1 MDKNVE
7 KQLIVRTFEPDM
19 AVLKQV
25 AKQMNGMQDVALNL
39 FGQAGEVLIVI
50 TARAHAPAAATEL
63 TERIAERFEM
73 ALGDAAYGRGKGS
86 VAYFAAG
93 ELMQA
98 EALVAASDPK
108 TGGLLGEE
116 FSHTKRGANV
126 FDFGDSSYQDSR
138 VAAKIKTMAA
148 KNCDA
153 TYPPQ
158 VAAARAAA
166 AAKCSKAE
174 FGVSV
179 TGLGKAGRDVYMAV
193 AYGGQVYVRRFAQTP
208 DAGKRCALA
217 ALDTIRRLLQGA
229 DTPAMRVFKA
239 NSDFDWDAPEA
250 PRKKGRPAAGGAGN
264 KNSGTSSPTS
274 PSRPSPA
281 CLRAAPAFRSPL
293 RRTAAACPPAPR
305 SRRAARLRRLP
316 RQGSPC
322 PWARTAPTIPSA
334 EAGRLRKIKEVQ
346 KGAGP
351 CGPPPFSAYGVEN
364 GRGRGCMAARRA

>member
-25 AKQMNGMQDVALNL
+25 AQQMNGMQDVALNL

-138 VAAKIKTMAA
+138 VAAKIKAMAA

-264 KNSGTSSPTS
+264 KNSGMAGWYFFTHFTLAPEPSVPAGGSSISQSIAADSGSLPARTS
-274 PSRPSPA
+274 PSAGSTSQA
-281 CLRAAPAFRSPL
+281 SAPAGQSMSL
-293 RRTAAACPPAPR
+293 
-305 SRRAARLRRLP
+305 
-316 RQGSPC
+316 G
-322 PWARTAPTIPSA
+322 
-334 EAGRLRKIKEVQ
+334 ED
-346 KGAGP
+346 GAYH
-351 CGPPPFSAYGVEN
+351 PFG
-364 GRGRGCMAARRA
+364 

>member
-25 AKQMNGMQDVALNL
+25 AKQMSGMQDVALNL

-116 FSHTKRGANV
+116 FSHTKRGSNV

-138 VAAKIKTMAA
+138 VAAKIKAMAA

-158 VAAARAAA
+158 VAAARAVA

-193 AYGGQVYVRRFAQTP
+193 AYGNRVYVRRFAQTP

-217 ALDTIRRLLQGA
+217 ALDTIRRILQGA

-239 NSDFDWDAPEA
+239 NSDFDWDAPETARPA
-250 PRKKGRPAAGGAGN
+250 PAGGGKKGSGMLAPIIVLVVLLIALGIAVWYFFTHFTLTSEPSVPAGGSSFSQSVAAGSGSLPASTSQAG
-264 KNSGTSSPTS
+264 SDAGSTSQ
-274 PSRPSPA
+274 
-281 CLRAAPAFRSPL
+281 APAP
-293 RRTAAACPPAPR
+293 
-305 SRRAARLRRLP
+305 
-316 RQGSPC
+316 GSQ
-322 PWARTAPTIPSA
+322 SMSLG
-334 EAGRLRKIKEVQ
+334 ED
-346 KGAGP
+346 GAYH
-351 CGPPPFSAYGVEN
+351 PFG
-364 GRGRGCMAARRA
+364 

>member
-19 AVLKQV
+19 TVLKQV
-25 AKQMNGMQDVALNL
+25 AKQMSGMQDVALNL

-50 TARAHAPAAATEL
+50 TARAMAPAAATEL

-86 VAYFAAG
+86 IAYFAAG

-116 FSHTKRGANV
+116 FSHTKRGSNV

-138 VAAKIKTMAA
+138 VAGKIKAMAA

-153 TYPPQ
+153 SYPPQ
-158 VAAARAAA
+158 VAAARAFA

-193 AYGGQVYVRRFAQTP
+193 AHGGLVYVRRFAQTP

-217 ALDTIRRLLQGA
+217 ALDTIRRILQGA

-239 NSDFDWDAPEA
+239 NSDFDWDAPQTG
-250 PRKKGRPAAGGAGN
+250 RKKGRAASGAGKKGGGMLAPIIVLIVLLIALGVAVWYFFTHFTLSSQPSVPAGGSSMSQTVSTDSTSLPTSTSQAGSDAG
-264 KNSGTSSPTS
+264 SGTSQ
-274 PSRPSPA
+274 
-281 CLRAAPAFRSPL
+281 AA
-293 RRTAAACPPAPR
+293 
-305 SRRAARLRRLP
+305 
-316 RQGSPC
+316 QGSQ
-322 PWARTAPTIPSA
+322 SMSLG
-334 EAGRLRKIKEVQ
+334 ED
-346 KGAGP
+346 GAYH
-351 CGPPPFSAYGVEN
+351 PFG
-364 GRGRGCMAARRA
+364 

>member
-138 VAAKIKTMAA
+138 VAAKIKAMAA

-166 AAKCSKAE
+166 AAKCSKAG

-229 DTPAMRVFKA
+229 DTPAMRVFRA

-250 PRKKGRPAAGGAGN
+250 PRKKGRPAAGGAGK
-264 KNSGTSSPTS
+264 KNSGMLAPIIVLVVLLIALGVAVWYFFTHFTLGPEPSVPAGGSSISQSAAAGSGSLPASTSQSAGSTS
-274 PSRPSPA
+274 QAS
-281 CLRAAPAFRSPL
+281 APAGHSMSL
-293 RRTAAACPPAPR
+293 
-305 SRRAARLRRLP
+305 
-316 RQGSPC
+316 G
-322 PWARTAPTIPSA
+322 
-334 EAGRLRKIKEVQ
+334 ED
-346 KGAGP
+346 GAYH
-351 CGPPPFSAYGVEN
+351 PFG
-364 GRGRGCMAARRA
+364 

>member
-138 VAAKIKTMAA
+138 VAAKIKAMAA

-193 AYGGQVYVRRFAQTP
+193 AYGGQVYVRRFAI
-208 DAGKRCALA
+208 DALPSVVTLTAREALV
-217 ALDTIRRLLQGA
+217 TTYPI
-229 DTPAMRVFKA
+229 
-239 NSDFDWDAPEA
+239 
-250 PRKKGRPAAGGAGN
+250 GGA
-264 KNSGTSSPTS
+264 
-274 PSRPSPA
+274 
-281 CLRAAPAFRSPL
+281 L
-293 RRTAAACPPAPR
+293 
-305 SRRAARLRRLP
+305 
-316 RQGSPC
+316 
-322 PWARTAPTIPSA
+322 
-334 EAGRLRKIKEVQ
+334 
-346 KGAGP
+346 
-351 CGPPPFSAYGVEN
+351 
-364 GRGRGCMAARRA
+364 

>member
-25 AKQMNGMQDVALNL
+25 AKQMSGMQDVALNL

-116 FSHTKRGANV
+116 FSHTKRGSNV

-138 VAAKIKTMAA
+138 VAAKIKAMAA

-158 VAAARAAA
+158 VAAARAVA

-193 AYGGQVYVRRFAQTP
+193 AYGNRVYVRRFAQTP

-217 ALDTIRRLLQGA
+217 ALDTIRRILQGA

-239 NSDFDWDAPEA
+239 NSDFD
-250 PRKKGRPAAGGAGN
+250 
-264 KNSGTSSPTS
+264 
-274 PSRPSPA
+274 
-281 CLRAAPAFRSPL
+281 
-293 RRTAAACPPAPR
+293 
-305 SRRAARLRRLP
+305 
-316 RQGSPC
+316 
-322 PWARTAPTIPSA
+322 
-334 EAGRLRKIKEVQ
+334 
-346 KGAGP
+346 
-351 CGPPPFSAYGVEN
+351 
-364 GRGRGCMAARRA
+364 

>member
-25 AKQMNGMQDVALNL
+25 AKQMSGMQDVALNL

-73 ALGDAAYGRGKGS
+73 ALGDSAYGRGKGS

-116 FSHTKRGANV
+116 FSHTKRGSNV

-138 VAAKIKTMAA
+138 VAAKIKAMAA

-158 VAAARAAA
+158 VAAARAVA

-174 FGVSV
+174 FGVLV

-193 AYGGQVYVRRFAQTP
+193 AYGNRVYVRRFAQTP

-217 ALDTIRRLLQGA
+217 ALDTIRRILQGA

-239 NSDFDWDAPEA
+239 NSDFDWDAPETA
-250 PRKKGRPAAGGAGN
+250 RQKGRPAPAGGGKKGSGMLAPIIVLVVLLIALGIAVWYFFTHFTLTSEPSVPAGGSSFSQSVAAG
-264 KNSGTSSPTS
+264 SGSLPASTSQAGSDAGSTS
-274 PSRPSPA
+274 Q
-281 CLRAAPAFRSPL
+281 APAP
-293 RRTAAACPPAPR
+293 
-305 SRRAARLRRLP
+305 
-316 RQGSPC
+316 GSQ
-322 PWARTAPTIPSA
+322 SMSLG
-334 EAGRLRKIKEVQ
+334 ED
-346 KGAGP
+346 GAYH
-351 CGPPPFSAYGVEN
+351 PFG
-364 GRGRGCMAARRA
+364 

>member
-264 KNSGTSSPTS
+264 KNSGMLAPIIVLVVLLIALGGRVVLLH
-274 PSRPSPA
+274 PLHPRARAQRACGRLQHFAVHCGGQRQPA
-281 CLRAAPAFRSPL
+281 RQHLAVGGQHVSGVCPGRAVHVLGRG
-293 RRTAAACPPAPR
+293 
-305 SRRAARLRRLP
+305 RRLP
-316 RQGSPC
+316 SL
-322 PWARTAPTIPSA
+322 
-334 EAGRLRKIKEVQ
+334 RLRP
-346 KGAGP
+346 GG
-351 CGPPPFSAYGVEN
+351 CGK
-364 GRGRGCMAARRA
+364 